1 MISTNGNGPKLA
13 NIIRRRI
20 AGMLPPNA
28 GDAVT
33 KVGIL
38 RRKLRKVAPDLEE
51 GPKRMQ
57 WYVLEVLWFQG
68 RANLETGCHECAKN
82 GVLMTYVL

>member
-13 NIIRRRI
+13 NIVRRRI
-20 AGMLPPNA
+20 AAMLPENV

-38 RRKLRKVAPDLEE
+38 RRKLRKVAPDMEE

-57 WYVLEVLWFQG
+57 WYVEIFYRLVYLQP
-68 RANLETGCHECAKN
+68 
-82 GVLMTYVL
+82 